1 MNTTL
6 GKSKTSGFLKTQAVG
21 GAENL
26 QRIQELIKKDKG
38 AWQLDKLQDY
48 DPDFLEKVQTIAA
61 STRSEKSQHVHAQ
74 FFRHK
79 GEPQQA
85 NHPSQRHTDK
95 SLELAMIRNR
105 LQRSLR
111 SLDGWATDKHLYQP
125 IRLDNY
131 IAGTSDLGLACD
143 DLFRLGLIEIKKGL
157 LQAPKGMTSLAQ
169 KNIIAG
175 TIRMI
180 VSDATL
186 IELLK
191 NTKQPD
197 TDSLDGITH
206 LMLCAVATG
215 QHQFIEPFHS
225 TVFKGLNNGY
235 GVRDGHNLPL
245 GTTLRYAAFGLAII
259 GDWLGKP
266 LDLDKHALPRDPAWG
281 QLVAHWREPDPEKL
295 LPVLL
300 AACDTHVERIALTS
314 RELDSGN
321 FEFGSPFEAVYPA
334 EILAI
339 LNLRRSLGLAN
350 PFIDHPLM
358 KTPYA
363 ALTCPPGTRFE
374 KDELLERFLLAARKH
389 DPEAVP
395 EGLYEA
401 VQHLPTEH

>member
-1 MNTTL
+1 M
-6 GKSKTSGFLKTQAVG
+6 
-21 GAENL
+21 
-26 QRIQELIKKDKG
+26 
-38 AWQLDKLQDY
+38 
-48 DPDFLEKVQTIAA
+48 
-61 STRSEKSQHVHAQ
+61 
-74 FFRHK
+74 
-79 GEPQQA
+79 
-85 NHPSQRHTDK
+85 
-95 SLELAMIRNR
+95 MRNR

-111 SLDGWATDKHLYQP
+111 SLDDWATDKHLYQP

-157 LQAPKGMTSLAQ
+157 LLAPKGMTSLAQ
-169 KNIIAG
+169 ENIITG
-175 TIRMI
+175 TIRMV

-197 TDSLDGITH
+197 IDSLDGITH

-215 QHQFIEPFHS
+215 QHQFIKPFHS

-245 GTTLRYAAFGLAII
+245 GTTLRYAAFGLTII

-300 AACDTHVERIALTS
+300 TACDTHVERIALTS

-339 LNLRRSLGLAN
+339 LNLRRSLGLTN

-374 KDELLERFLLAARKH
+374 KDELLERFLLAARKY

-401 VQHLPTEH
+401 VLQTNSAS